1 MQECVRLPSPSLQAV
16 PPGRD
21 YGDYGVRC
29 RKLSIILVPQDGWYS
44 GVCESEGRAVWL
56 GGAVRCQPHHFPA
69 PGDLFQSA
77 CIFHVLPPHTK

>member
-1 MQECVRLPSPSLQAV
+1 MQEFVKLPSPSLQAV

-21 YGDYGVRC
+21 YGDYGRR

-56 GGAVRCQPHHFPA
+56 GAR
-69 PGDLFQSA
+69 
-77 CIFHVLPPHTK
+77 